1 MKTLTDIKQ
10 EYPQYAD
17 VPDAQ
22 LADAL
27 YNKYYSSIPR
37 ADFDAK
43 IGIQKPSAGLLDR
56 LKTQDYSI
64 LPGELQGIDEPA
76 VREAKGAMT
85 SGIVAPPIAGLG
97 AIVSPIVKAMTV
109 PPPEALTQQDVPIIP
124 SEGKPFE
131 EILQGL
137 TYEPKT
143 PLGQTVARDTGELLD
158 ILFKPVKMAGEG
170 WGMIGATPL
179 TPPPEALTRQD
190 VEAAPVPFLEPTLA
204 SMGEAS
210 AIFSAGGIGKI
221 PGRLYRSVTD
231 SAWYRGMT
239 IPERG
244 LVVSSLED
252 MIGKGYSEGE
262 LLRKWNNPQWREEA
276 LARRMKGEQVAPG
289 EPIVSGEVYPEEIRM
304 PEGVENKAPLPE
316 PVQKPPQPTEAF
328 LRDALERMSQELR
341 ASGEG
346 TVRKEQPPSAKKA
359 EAPLEPVSTS
369 AQAPIEKVE
378 KSVIMPPVT
387 KKPGTANIPPETTPK
402 AVGGM
407 AEDTIVLPRKE
418 YIPNTSPEYIEY
430 SKKIQKIWDEYK
442 KATEQYAKPGAR
454 EVAYAQ
460 SREEGIK
467 FDKEY
472 DKYVQKREEDIRT
485 LGEEIPSQVVK
496 LHHDQYDLRG
506 IKNYDFKNENDLQK
520 VLKVISSLDGHIGLR
535 GIYKKDI
542 GKNKIKPS
550 VAWDDNSP
558 TSHKLGGTSILY
570 AGKTSDFTTIEDV
583 RQLLA
588 KDVSQYGDSGI
599 KAIVFSKESL
609 NPHEIYSDIGE
620 AVFPN
625 AKVLGYIN
633 APTSKQLQKPPT
645 PPPLAP
651 EIVQPGATSGAVG
664 GEEVVPRMKGERVGK
679 ESREIGEINKK
690 TSTGNQ
696 AIKKT
701 SGGTYKKPSISTDEG
716 LLNTPNPWEMTKAEF
731 DTNPLKE
738 LLVPDEIVN
747 RLKRGGKEM
756 GVGATTE
763 AGASLASPKGFIPRS
778 VFESGEVHKAIIK
791 QALSEGKPVPP
802 EVLKDYP
809 DLAKPKKEVA
819 PKKEKKKPLIKDER
833 GSTGDLSAS
842 ETVKA
847 LRKLTDNIT
856 KAMPHLEA
864 LGKRVYQE
872 GYRTAKDW
880 ARQMKTRLGD
890 MWDSF
895 KKHLSDVWEKTK
907 QIMKSER
914 GSMGDMLKSAAKD
927 TKDVFSD
934 INKTTDEYL
943 GAIST
948 RLANIDPSLKNTLRK
963 FEYRRGMKVSDRV
976 NTVLSF
982 IEKVSKMPKDDR
994 AAFDIARK
1002 NGDPVELR
1010 RLVTKYNLGKE
1021 YHDLRVMLKD
1031 MYTDATGVGY
1041 DVGYRAN
1048 YHPRVLKDQK
1058 GFLEYFYQIEDWP
1071 VIENAI
1077 REKEG
1082 QLQRYLTDDE
1092 KAKLINSMLRGYP
1105 SGQIKLST
1113 PGQLKERQFT
1123 TLWPEL
1129 NKYYMDSDGALLQYI
1144 SDVTDAVEARKLFG
1158 KGPKGG
1164 KVGNLNDTIG
1174 GYVLDL
1180 VRQGKLKP
1188 KDERVL
1194 RDILDARF
1202 NEVGTRG
1209 VFGLYKNISYID
1221 TMGSP
1226 ISAIT
1231 QIGDLAWALYKN
1243 GLWQTAKA
1251 GGKAIIRQSQFKKE
1265 DIGIARVAE
1274 EFADTSKAAKAVTK
1288 VFKWIG
1294 LEMIDN
1300 IGKEGLINSTYKAA
1314 QKKVLTPKGEAEL
1327 RKELQPIFEG
1337 ETDQLI
1343 QDIRGGNITE
1353 NVKLYLFNTLADF
1366 QPIALSEMPQKY
1378 LTGGNGRIF
1387 YMLKTFT
1394 LKQFDTYRREAF
1406 QKIAKP
1412 GTRIQGIKNLMWLM
1426 GTFVAANVTADI
1438 IKDLLLGRKIDM
1450 EDKAVD
1456 NLLRLVGISKF
1467 VTWKARE
1474 EGVGSALV
1482 RQIAPP
1488 FKAADAISKDIDKA
1502 IQGRPTGEIIQ
1513 SFPFLGKLYY
1523 WWFGKGAEKTKK
1535 KEKQMKN
1542 KPKSDLKKKLER
1554 ALR

>member
-1 MKTLTDIKQ
+1 MILNGKARNIFTPENQ
-10 EYPQYAD
+10 D
-17 VPDAQ
+17 VMIERTIRKLENEHIENK
-22 LADAL
+22 LADL
-27 YNKYYSSIPR
+27 EERTYGRDKVPEL
-37 ADFDAK
+37 K
-43 IGIQKPSAGLLDR
+43 ER
-56 LKTQDYSI
+56 LKGDI
-64 LPGELQGIDEPA
+64 LDE
-76 VREAKGAMT
+76 
-85 SGIVAPPIAGLG
+85 
-97 AIVSPIVKAMTV
+97 VKAEGNFT
-109 PPPEALTQQDVPIIP
+109 PEEEARIA
-124 SEGKPFE
+124 SEVEEYFTDLSQLYEKPA
-131 EILQGL
+131 
-137 TYEPKT
+137 K
-143 PLGQTVARDTGELLD
+143 
-158 ILFKPVKMAGEG
+158 
-170 WGMIGATPL
+170 
-179 TPPPEALTRQD
+179 
-190 VEAAPVPFLEPTLA
+190 
-204 SMGEAS
+204 
-210 AIFSAGGIGKI
+210 
-221 PGRLYRSVTD
+221 
-231 SAWYRGMT
+231 
-239 IPERG
+239 
-244 LVVSSLED
+244 
-252 MIGKGYSEGE
+252 
-262 LLRKWNNPQWREEA
+262 EA
-276 LARRMKGEQVAPG
+276 LAPTKKTVTQETTEIPG
-289 EPIVSGEVYPEEIRM
+289 TGYKDNFNLVNPKTEVGRLPEE
-304 PEGVENKAPLPE
+304 
-316 PVQKPPQPTEAF
+316 
-328 LRDALERMSQELR
+328 S
-341 ASGEG
+341 
-346 TVRKEQPPSAKKA
+346 
-359 EAPLEPVSTS
+359 
-369 AQAPIEKVE
+369 
-378 KSVIMPPVT
+378 VT
-387 KKPGTANIPPETTPK
+387 KTG
-402 AVGGM
+402 
-407 AEDTIVLPRKE
+407 
-418 YIPNTSPEYIEY
+418 
-430 SKKIQKIWDEYK
+430 
-442 KATEQYAKPGAR
+442 
-454 EVAYAQ
+454 
-460 SREEGIK
+460 
-467 FDKEY
+467 
-472 DKYVQKREEDIRT
+472 
-485 LGEEIPSQVVK
+485 K
-496 LHHDQYDLRG
+496 L
-506 IKNYDFKNENDLQK
+506 
-520 VLKVISSLDGHIGLR
+520 
-535 GIYKKDI
+535 
-542 GKNKIKPS
+542 
-550 VAWDDNSP
+550 
-558 TSHKLGGTSILY
+558 
-570 AGKTSDFTTIEDV
+570 
-583 RQLLA
+583 
-588 KDVSQYGDSGI
+588 
-599 KAIVFSKESL
+599 
-609 NPHEIYSDIGE
+609 
-620 AVFPN
+620 
-625 AKVLGYIN
+625 
-633 APTSKQLQKPPT
+633 
-645 PPPLAP
+645 
-651 EIVQPGATSGAVG
+651 
-664 GEEVVPRMKGERVGK
+664 
-679 ESREIGEINKK
+679 
-690 TSTGNQ
+690 
-696 AIKKT
+696 
-701 SGGTYKKPSISTDEG
+701 
-716 LLNTPNPWEMTKAEF
+716 
-731 DTNPLKE
+731 
-738 LLVPDEIVN
+738 
-747 RLKRGGKEM
+747 
-756 GVGATTE
+756 
-763 AGASLASPKGFIPRS
+763 
-778 VFESGEVHKAIIK
+778 FEK
-791 QALSEGKPVPP
+791 
-802 EVLKDYP
+802 
-809 DLAKPKKEVA
+809 
-819 PKKEKKKPLIKDER
+819 R

-847 LRKLTDNIT
+847 LRKLTDNI
-856 KAMPHLEA
+856 KEAMPHLEA
-864 LGKRVYQE
+864 LGKRVYWE

-880 ARQMKTRLGD
+880 ARQMKTHLGD

-976 NTVLSF
+976 NTVLPF

-1031 MYTDATGVGY
+1031 VYTDATGVGY
-1041 DVGYRAN
+1041 DVGYRSN